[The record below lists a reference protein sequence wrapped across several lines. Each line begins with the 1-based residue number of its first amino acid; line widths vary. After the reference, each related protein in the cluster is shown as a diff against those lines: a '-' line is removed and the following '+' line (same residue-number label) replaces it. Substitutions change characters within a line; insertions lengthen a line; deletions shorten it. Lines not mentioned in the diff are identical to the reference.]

1 MKHLLAALSL
11 FTACDGEVVD
21 PPLVVDTALR
31 DSVAV
36 ETDEQTDL
44 PVDSDTD
51 EFHVDTDLP
60 PWAQTAGPLPPTT
73 PNCMIPAPGSLAAQG
88 AISELHLIDV
98 MSLRPDGVGVRRP
111 FIGVGESYSQNK
123 YSENLPISLGYHN
136 GQGGEFLSIFNM
148 MRIFGPTSFEDVEL
162 ARIEGLPFDFSSP
175 PQVEGG
181 GVDLDGDGLD
191 ELIGTYYFRDPF
203 WDYTKLVYAWS
214 IPLPRFASVLDAQW
228 RFTNSD
234 WTLPDV
240 DAVGAGDWNH
250 DGFDDLLIGGN
261 YHSIEGRT
269 DVLVAGP
276 FGPPSPGQVVDIAS
290 HVYATIRW
298 HSPWASN
305 VSVVTGDYNGDGI
318 DDLVLNAIGGAGGV
332 ADINI
337 WFGPIQGEIDGW
349 APDVQIHSTQHPAN
363 FPYLKLFPIHFGDID
378 GNGADDLIVSAPNA
392 SDRLEHLGAT
402 HIFLGPFR
410 RGHHLADTEAWATIR
425 WVHVDARTGGGAV
438 RAVPDVN
445 GDGRPDLLLTAPY
458 SRSDLEPQ
466 GATVPR
472 APLPPGVELT
482 VPGEGGDSDDTGLAR
497 AGVGSEGAVMLFTDL
512 RPGDL
517 GPEDAAIVLKGS
529 QPGADLHGI
538 AAFDD
543 LDGDGLGDVA
553 ILANE
558 LSSVPTHRVHILRP
572 CRDWGERVG
581 P

>member
-88 AISELHLIDV
+88 AISELHL
-98 MSLRPDGVGVRRP
+98 PDAMTLESSTFSQTLPFVGVGHSFNQDNKFEDFP
-111 FIGVGESYSQNK
+111 TTLSYSH
-123 YSENLPISLGYHN
+123 EL
-136 GQGGEFLSIFNM
+136 GGEFLSVSNLH
-148 MRIFGPTSFEDVEL
+148 RVRGVTSFEDVEM
-162 ARIEGLPFDFSSP
+162 ARIEALPEDFGSGP
-175 PQVEGG
+175 
-181 GVDLDGDGLD
+181 DLWGTPIDVDGDGVD
-191 ELIGTYYFRDPF
+191 EVVGSYSFPDSIWWTTSLVFA
-203 WDYTKLVYAWS
+203 WDT
-214 IPLPRFASVLDAQW
+214 PLPRRASITEAPW
-228 RFTNSD
+228 RFIHSG
-234 WTLPDV
+234 WTLNDV
-240 DAVGAGDWNH
+240 EVHGGGDWNH

-298 HSPWASN
+298 HSPWAAYSFGA
-305 VSVVTGDYNGDGI
+305 TGDYNGDGI

-378 GNGADDLIVSAPNA
+378 GNGADDLIISAPNA
-392 SDRLEHLGAT
+392 SDRLEYLGAT

-410 RGHHLADTEAWATIR
+410 RGHHLADTDAWATIR
-425 WVHVDARTGGGAV
+425 WVHADARTGGGAV

-497 AGVGSEGAVMLFTDL
+497 TGVGSEGAIMLFTDL

-529 QPGADLHGI
+529 QPGAEIHGI

-572 CRDWGERVG
+572 CWDWGERVG